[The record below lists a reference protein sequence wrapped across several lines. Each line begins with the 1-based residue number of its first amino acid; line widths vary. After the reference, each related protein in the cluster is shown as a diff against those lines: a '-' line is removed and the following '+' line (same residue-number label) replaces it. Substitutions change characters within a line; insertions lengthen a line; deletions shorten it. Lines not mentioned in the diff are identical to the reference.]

1 MFTKLAALLVFGAGR
16 LPRPLAIV
24 GRYAYAR
31 PERRSV
37 AKSRHRRRPA
47 LICRWQ
53 SGPAGGLECH
63 WQAIALPET
72 DEPAQRHYRK
82 ANQSPTGACAVRKRP
97 VARAAA

>member
-1 MFTKLAALLVFGAGR
+1 MFTKLAAFLVFDAGR

-24 GRYAYAR
+24 GPHANVR
-31 PERRSV
+31 PYWRSV
-37 AKSRHRRRPA
+37 AKSRHTRRPA

-53 SGPAGGLECH
+53 SGPLGALECH

-72 DEPAQRHYRK
+72 DETAQRHYRK
-82 ANQSPTGACAVRKRP
+82 ANQSPTGACAVRKRR